1 MNKTF
6 TLSSILLSL
15 FIIFSAGFTRAQ
27 NYVEVGTGTIQASMP
42 IYSSWNYS
50 WSALIYNHAELGA
63 AKTITAIGLNCING
77 PKTVTNQ
84 KIYVK
89 LSSNEI
95 FSSAAYEDPL
105 NNGYML
111 VFEGD
116 LTFQNG
122 WNEIAL
128 TTPIVY
134 DGVQNIIFHWENR
147 WNNSYGPQFNSTP
160 STINN
165 NKNCGSDTSFP
176 GVGSTGYLNPYP
188 SSLTNTRFYYQASG
202 PATPTNPIPADNATV
217 VSVDTD
223 LSWNLGANTTTY
235 DLYFGSDAANLTLV
249 ANNAA
254 AAQGVNTFVL
264 DGLLADSTTHYWRVV
279 AKNNTQQ
286 ETSPIWKFKT
296 EVVIDEF
303 PYTQGFEDSTV
314 FNTWPVQSAWKTIP
328 EYSWYEI
335 EVNVFSGNL
344 SAKSSYLSSNPQSI
358 LRSPKVLLPENHRIT
373 FNWANED
380 VRVEGHD
387 TTYFEISINGGINW
401 TTLGFL
407 SPSVPT
413 GYTQQSYDLSAYAGN
428 NFFFRFRY
436 RTDNTSAASSVYL
449 DDITIEAIS
458 SVQEIGLST
467 STLAFRELYVNG
479 NTKEQFT
486 ITNTGSVNLVINSIS
501 TTSPFSSTY
510 SGTLLPGESASP
522 VVTFNASTAGLFNR
536 ELTVNIEGAFTGN
549 NILGISGNV
558 LDNNPE
564 FFEAFDASTSIPEH
578 WNKIKSTSELYN
590 DITIVTSSFDSY
602 SVPNVA
608 KMINANDS
616 ISPLIFILPGLTGFE
631 DHELSFYA
639 KKGGEFYNLDLVVGL
654 MDDPYDAESFVPVQT
669 LALNDAHTLY
679 SVTFDAGNTRPYVA
693 LRHGNNVKWSSIWI
707 DNVIWTNPNTQT
719 PPNPAVCS
727 YPANNATNV
736 DLMTPDSYLIWSNGG
751 GAPTGYRL
759 SLGTDNPPTN
769 MLNMSNLGDTVIYR
783 VVSELNYSTSYY
795 WQVIPFNDNGNAVSC
810 PVWEFTTMADP
821 IISQYPLI
829 ENFDNLVAGS
839 SFYYPPFMM
848 GSVYPI
854 GWTVL
859 SPENQS
865 MSWTM
870 IANTAGNATNAH
882 SAPNAMHMGWSFLSP
897 MDEWL
902 ISPPLTMSPE
912 NAYNLRFWYK
922 TASVG
927 LSTFEKMEVLVG
939 TAPDPAAMT
948 LGQIFNNDNISNVGY
963 ETGAGTFTP
972 EVSGVY
978 YLAFHGYS
986 DALQF
991 LLFVDDVMIQET
1003 PLTGISNRIDN
1014 KSLKIYPN
1022 PTNGLIT
1029 IEIPGNLMGKK
1040 LVEVIDISGRIVY
1053 TGAIKGLGQQQLDLS
1068 KLKAGIYHIK
1078 IQTPDQLYQQK
1089 IIVR

>member
-1 MNKTF
+1 MIKTF
-6 TLSSILLSL
+6 KLSFIFLSL
-15 FIIFSAGFTRAQ
+15 FLLFGAGFTRAQ
-27 NYVEVGTGTIQASMP
+27 NYVEVGTETIPASMP

-50 WSALIYNHAELGA
+50 WSALIYNHADLGA

-89 LSSNEI
+89 LSSLDI
-95 FSSAAYEDPL
+95 FSNSAFEDPL
-105 NNGYML
+105 NNGYIL
-111 VFEGD
+111 VFEGN

-122 WNEIAL
+122 WNEIPL

-147 WNNSYGPQFNSTP
+147 WNNTYGPQFNSTL

-165 NKNCGSDTSFP
+165 NKSCGSDTGFP

-188 SSLTNTRFYYQASG
+188 SSLANTRFFYQASG
-202 PATPTNPIPADNATV
+202 PATPTNPIPSDNATV
-217 VSVDTD
+217 VSVDSD
-223 LSWNLGANTTTY
+223 LSWTLGANTTTY
-235 DLYFGSDAANLTLV
+235 DLYFGTDAANLSLV

-254 AAQGVNTFVL
+254 AVQGVNTFVL
-264 DGLLADSTTHYWRVV
+264 DGLLADSTMHYWRVV
-279 AKNNTQQ
+279 AKNGSQE
-286 ETSPIWKFKT
+286 ETSPVWKFKT

-314 FNTWPVQSAWKTIP
+314 FNTWPVQSAWATIP
-328 EYSWYEI
+328 EFSWYGI

-344 SAKSSYLSSNPQSI
+344 SAKSSYLSSYTQSI

-380 VRVEGHD
+380 AKVAGHD
-387 TTYFEISINGGINW
+387 TTYFEISTNGGINW

-407 SPSVPT
+407 SPSAPT

-436 RTDNTSAASSVYL
+436 RSDNTSAASSVYL
-449 DDITIEAIS
+449 DDITIEEIS
-458 SVQEIGLST
+458 SVQELELST
-467 STLAFRELYVNG
+467 STISFRELYVNG
-479 NTKEQFT
+479 NTTEQFT
-486 ITNTGSVNLVINSIS
+486 ITNTGSVNLVIDSIS
-501 TTSPFSSTY
+501 TTSPFSCTY
-510 SGTLLPGESASP
+510 SGTLLPGASASP
-522 VVTFNASTAGLFNR
+522 VVNFNAAIAGTFNSD
-536 ELTVNIEGAFTGN
+536 LTIHIDGNFTGN
-549 NILGISGNV
+549 NIVGITGTV

-564 FFEAFDASTSIPEH
+564 LFEAFDAFNAIPVH
-578 WNKIKSTSELYN
+578 WNKIKSATELYN

-616 ISPLIFILPGLTGFE
+616 ISPLIFVLPGITGFGVN
-631 DHELSFYA
+631 ELSFYA
-639 KKGGEFYNLDLVVGL
+639 KKGGDFYNLDLVVGL
-654 MDDPYDAESFVPVQT
+654 MDDPYNAESFIPVQT
-669 LALNDAHTLY
+669 IALNYTHTLCK
-679 SVTFDAGNTRPYVA
+679 VTFEAGNTKPYVA

-727 YPANNATNV
+727 YPKDNATNV
-736 DLMTPDSYLIWSNGG
+736 DLMMPDSYLVWSNGG
-751 GAPTGYRL
+751 GAPTGYKL

-783 VVSELNYSTSYY
+783 ILSELNYSTKYY

-810 PVWEFTTMADP
+810 PVWEFTTMANP
-821 IISQYPLI
+821 TISQYPMV
-829 ENFDNLVAGS
+829 ENFDNLVTSS

-848 GSVYPI
+848 GSIYPI

-859 SPENQS
+859 SPGNHA
-865 MSWTM
+865 MTWTM
-870 IANTAGNATNAH
+870 ISNNAGNPTNAH
-882 SAPNAMHMGWSFLSP
+882 SAPNAMHMGWNFLSP
-897 MDEWL
+897 MDDWL
-902 ISPPLTMSPE
+902 ISPPLTMSHE
-912 NAYNLRFWYK
+912 NAYNLTFWYK
-922 TASVG
+922 TANVG
-927 LSTFEKMEVLVG
+927 LSTFEKMEVLIG

-948 LGQIFNNDNISNVGY
+948 LGRIFNNENISNVGY
-963 ETGAGTFTP
+963 QSGTGTFVP
-972 EVSGVY
+972 SVSGVY
-978 YLAFHGYS
+978 YMAFHGYS

-991 LLFVDDVMIQET
+991 LLFVDDVMILET
-1003 PLTGISNRIDN
+1003 PITGTSNLVD
-1014 KSLKIYPN
+1014 KTSLKIYPN
-1022 PTNGLIT
+1022 PTKGIIT
-1029 IEIPGNLMGKK
+1029 VEVPENAAGAK
-1040 LVEVIDISGRIVY
+1040 LVEVMDISGRIVY
-1053 TGAIKGLGQQQLDLS
+1053 TGAIKGFVQQIDLS
-1068 KLKAGIYHIK
+1068 QLKAGIYHIK